1 MGIKVRLA
9 LSLAV
14 IIFFTACVGGYAVFC
29 LKTVNNYLQIVAT
42 DNLPEMTTMQETVQL
57 LEKYKA
63 DTYKLLW
70 ERKSDKSSS
79 AVKEYIVKDIEE
91 NGKKIDRHIYLMK
104 RYAHKNQADKLGDI
118 EKIWA
123 EYKKLTKQAVDNNY
137 DDNKM
142 AGELSNTGKLGQAY
156 SKLLTLA
163 ETFKQLNEGAVN
175 VTVQAGEKEYKK
187 AVMAVIGGITIVFI
201 ITIIIGIIFG
211 KYINKF
217 INIFL
222 HTTEKNSQGDFTLR
236 LQYAGSG
243 EFMRIT
249 NSYNIMLDKIGNLIK
264 MMQATAYKTAQTS
277 QQIVDTSA
285 HTAELLR
292 QVNTAVESVS
302 ASVNEQTAGI
312 SDTADLI
319 NKMADD
325 MEIVSNNTENIVI
338 TADKSVQTAQI
349 GTVNIDN
356 SIQQINSITTT
367 NSKLAQKIMLLGEN
381 SQQIGK
387 IIDTITDIANQTD
400 LLALNAAIEAAHAG
414 ELGKG
419 FAVVA
424 AEVRKLAEQSQQAS
438 RQIETIINNIISE
451 TDNAINIMQI
461 NTQEIKQGAAGIHKS
476 GKSFEILAL
485 VSDEMS
491 ENIVKTA
498 KTISNLAASS
508 QNVQKSVGRINMEVS
523 NVNNQ
528 MEITKEVVNKQSF
541 SLEKIINS
549 SNSLAEMI
557 EELNS
562 QINIFKV

>member
-79 AVKEYIVKDIEE
+79 AVKEYIIKDIEE
-91 NGKKIDRHIYLMK
+91 NGQKIDRHIYLMK

-118 EKIWA
+118 GKIWA

-175 VTVQAGEKEYKK
+175 VTVQAGQKEYKK
-187 AVMAVIGGITIVFI
+187 AVMAVSGGIIIVFI
-201 ITIIIGIIFG
+201 ITIIIGIVFG

-249 NSYNIMLDKIGNLIK
+249 NSYNIMMDKIGNLIK

-356 SIQQINSITTT
+356 SIQQINSITIT

-461 NTQEIKQGAAGIHKS
+461 NTQEVKQGAVGINKS